1 MKKLIGIFL
10 VIMLCLSV
18 FCPVANAE
26 EKTQYGGTI
35 YYIDPTNGNNLND
48 GKSPKSA
55 WKSFFTI
62 KVNKLNPGD
71 AVLFKRGETF
81 LTTGITINVSGTK
94 DKPITF
100 SCYGDESLPLPLI
113 IARDIDAMNGV
124 VFISNQSY
132 IHVDSL
138 HIKSLYSGTDS
149 MAGIRLQSAGGNTIY
164 GNKITNCVIDGENR
178 DWESSRANKFTGI
191 AVAAK
196 DYWGFF
202 DGVTIENNQIYNCK
216 AIGISVN
223 GCHGGCDKDGN
234 VSETSGKNIV
244 VRNNFLYNIGKDG
257 ILMNNCN
264 APLVEYN
271 TCGKSHS
278 YAKTSWHVAMWPFAC
293 YKALFQYNEAYD
305 TKTTY
310 DGQGFDCDYLCYYTT
325 FQYNYSHDNEGGFM
339 LICTEP
345 QATWLSDPTAYNIG
359 AVVRYNISQNDKHHI
374 FGFTCHITDTK
385 IYNNTIY
392 ADKGVD
398 SIVSVYSRNNVNMPI
413 NTQFYN
419 NIFYTNSGNFKW
431 LKSTGTQ
438 FKNNIVYGKNAFR
451 YPKNDTDE
459 TTSDGIESSGNI
471 YADPLL
477 VNPGYAGMGR
487 ESCFVYKL
495 RECSP
500 ALKAGLIIDDESNTL
515 DFFGNAVSKDV
526 NPNIGAYN
534 GDAINF
540 EAGDTDFDGEV
551 KVNDMLILRKYLSK
565 DIDENFVNKEYAD
578 FNGDGNAD
586 LIDYLLLRRKFA
598 QI

>member
-48 GKSPKSA
+48 GKSPESA

>member
-1 MKKLIGIFL
+1 
-10 VIMLCLSV
+10 
-18 FCPVANAE
+18 
-26 EKTQYGGTI
+26 
-35 YYIDPTNGNNLND
+35 
-48 GKSPKSA
+48 
-55 WKSFFTI
+55 
-62 KVNKLNPGD
+62 
-71 AVLFKRGETF
+71 
-81 LTTGITINVSGTK
+81 
-94 DKPITF
+94 
-100 SCYGDESLPLPLI
+100 
-113 IARDIDAMNGV
+113 
-124 VFISNQSY
+124 
-132 IHVDSL
+132 
-138 HIKSLYSGTDS
+138 
-149 MAGIRLQSAGGNTIY
+149 
-164 GNKITNCVIDGENR
+164 
-178 DWESSRANKFTGI
+178 
-191 AVAAK
+191 
-196 DYWGFF
+196 
-202 DGVTIENNQIYNCK
+202 
-216 AIGISVN
+216 
-223 GCHGGCDKDGN
+223 
-234 VSETSGKNIV
+234 
-244 VRNNFLYNIGKDG
+244 
-257 ILMNNCN
+257 
-264 APLVEYN
+264 
-271 TCGKSHS
+271 
-278 YAKTSWHVAMWPFAC
+278 
-293 YKALFQYNEAYD
+293 
-305 TKTTY
+305 
-310 DGQGFDCDYLCYYTT
+310 
-325 FQYNYSHDNEGGFM
+325 
-339 LICTEP
+339 
-345 QATWLSDPTAYNIG
+345 
-359 AVVRYNISQNDKHHI
+359 
-374 FGFTCHITDTK
+374 
-385 IYNNTIY
+385 
-392 ADKGVD
+392 
-398 SIVSVYSRNNVNMPI
+398 MPI

-459 TTSDGIESSGNI
+459 TTSDNIESSGNI